1 MKTSQ
6 YYGLMGMLWFIA
18 GLIADAQSV
27 GIACLFIAIVMSLA
41 GVIVERGEN
50 KT

>member
-18 GLIADAQSV
+18 GLIAGAPSV
-27 GIACLFIAIVMSLA
+27 GIACLVIAIAMSFA
-41 GVIVERGEN
+41 GAIVERGEN